1 MSLFNSHMTGT
12 ERERDL
18 LNTQENFLFSHL
30 IPATE
35 KEEERMREEENGTG
49 ERMKWD
55 NER

>member
-12 ERERDL
+12 ERDL
-18 LNTQENFLFSHL
+18 LNMQENFLFSHL

-49 ERMKWD
+49 EQMK
-55 NER
+55 